1 MTQTTTLKKLGR
13 PTNEELE
20 TRRRSLFEEEQV
32 IRSSITRFIE
42 PDLQKYGIWLLDR
55 LKERWALNERNIF
68 GWLKS
73 SMLNRECLCI
83 KTAHAVGFAQ
93 VTHRLLDPRPDAS
106 EVFVKVE
113 NPTDEQQLR
122 EGAVIYLEF
131 QRWAKSMDA
140 GELIVDRFTD
150 IPRSMIADIL
160 GLVHKREV
168 SFVRI
173 GG

>member
-1 MTQTTTLKKLGR
+1 MNAVPQRKGR
-13 PTNEELE
+13 PTSEEAQA
-20 TRRRSLFEEEQV
+20 RREILAEEERV
-32 IRSSITRFIE
+32 IRASITRFIE
-42 PDLQKYGIWLLDR
+42 PDLQKYGTWLLDR

-83 KTAHAVGFAQ
+83 KTPHAVGFAQ
-93 VTHRLLDPRPDAS
+93 VTPRQLDPRCDVS

-113 NPTDEQQLR
+113 NPNDENQLR

-131 QRWAKSMDA
+131 QRWAKDHGAM
-140 GELIVDRFTD
+140 ELLVDRFTD
-150 IPRSMIADIL
+150 IPRPMIVDML

-168 SFVRI
+168 SLVRL

>member
-1 MTQTTTLKKLGR
+1 MNALPQRKGR
-13 PTNEELE
+13 PTNEEAQA
-20 TRRRSLFEEEQV
+20 RREAQAEEERF
-32 IRSSITRFIE
+32 IRASITRFIE
-42 PDLQKYGIWLLDR
+42 PDLQKYGTWLLDR
-55 LKERWALNERNIF
+55 LKERWALNERNIY

-73 SMLNRECLCI
+73 SMLSRECLCI

-93 VTHRLLDPRPDAS
+93 VTHRPLEPRPDVT

-113 NPTDEQQLR
+113 NPSDEQQLR

-140 GELIVDRFTD
+140 AELMVDRFTD
-150 IPRSMIADIL
+150 IPRPMIADIL

-168 SFVRI
+168 SYVRL